1 MGKGVGQV
9 LGIVAAIVVPF
20 VAGPIAGAIGLSAA
34 IGESAGAALVGAGLG
49 AASSAATGGNPLL
62 GAVGGAFGGYMAN
75 GGWDQV
81 AGAGKS
87 MFGGLFESGGVTPG
101 SVDPLT
107 GNFYEPVAQT
117 AGLTSAP
124 PQFDMANYQGID
136 SSFFNDVPTSN
147 FISTD
152 VASAPQQFADIGSF
166 DTFTGMQTPD
176 FNFQTVGSAGDPTQ
190 VAGLGESY
198 SSPYGATMNDA
209 GGYLPNTQVASVQPA
224 VTDAGTTTVPYGA
237 DESVSS
243 FDKYIPKNT
252 NTAYTGNVPGQE
264 GYNSANYSNRLP
276 IPKGQATPY
285 TGSPDAG
292 LYPGQSYTAAD
303 LKDMSGVKLTDSGG
317 VTASGSK
324 GIFGDMGMKDIL
336 SLAGNAAKLGM
347 TMFNKAPQQLTAAE
361 QAAVQDAQR
370 LASENQALFAKRVE
384 EARSMWSE
392 GTPKPE
398 QAFAQTGMT
407 VERRLMDAQR
417 GKSPSLQTAEAR
429 RAAIEGT
436 RLGTL
441 AVSEDANRSRAARQT
456 AMNALPTTAPTGA
469 AGLALPIYAAL
480 DKRRAEYARD
490 LSNAAGGMFGG
501 MFGGSSGRYA

>member
-1 MGKGVGQV
+1 MGKGVGQI

-87 MFGGLFESGGVTPG
+87 LFGGLFDGSPTELGGATTLAG
-101 SVDPLT
+101 DFSS
-107 GNFYEPVAQT
+107 PVAGTPT
-117 AGLTSAP
+117 AGLTST
-124 PQFDMANYQGID
+124 
-136 SSFFNDVPTSN
+136 PTY
-147 FISTD
+147 
-152 VASAPQQFADIGSF
+152 DIGSF
-166 DTFTGMQTPD
+166 DTFTGMQTPVD
-176 FNFQTVGSAGDPTQ
+176 SFIVDAAPPPQFNMANYQSIDPSFLSEGPANFDFQTVGSAGDPTQ
-190 VAGLGESY
+190 VAGLQNASVM
-198 SSPYGATMNDA
+198 SDA
-209 GGYLPNTQVASVQPA
+209 GGYLPNPNTQVASVTTAPPA
-224 VTDAGTTTVPYGA
+224 ADVSSVPFQ
-237 DESVSS
+237 DVNESVSS

-264 GYNSANYSNRLP
+264 GYNPANYSNRMP
-276 IPKGQATPY
+276 VPRGQTTPY

-303 LKDMSGVKLTDSGG
+303 LKDMSGMKLTDSGG

-324 GIFGDMGMKDIL
+324 GIFGDIGMKDIL

-417 GKSPSLQTAEAR
+417 GKSPSMQAAEAR
-429 RAAIEGT
+429 RASIEGT

-441 AVSEDANRSRAARQT
+441 AVSEDAARSRAARQT

-490 LSNAAGGMFGG
+490 LANATGGMFGG

>member
-1 MGKGVGQV
+1 MGKGVGQI

-49 AASSAATGGNPLL
+49 AGASAATGGNPLL

-87 MFGGLFESGGVTPG
+87 MFGGLFEGGGVTPG

-107 GNFYEPVAQT
+107 GNFYEPMAQT
-117 AGLTSAP
+117 AGLTAAPTTFSESGVYANADPNFLSVNTVAP
-124 PQFDMANYQGID
+124 P
-136 SSFFNDVPTSN
+136 
-147 FISTD
+147 
-152 VASAPQQFADIGSF
+152 PQQFADIGSF

-224 VTDAGTTTVPYGA
+224 VTDAGTTTVSSTPYGA

-252 NTAYTGNVPGQE
+252 NTATGTGVSGQE
-264 GYNSANYSNRLP
+264 GFNPANYNNRLP

-292 LYPGQSYTAAD
+292 LFPGQSYTAAD

-417 GKSPSLQTAEAR
+417 GKAPSMQTAEAR

-441 AVSEDANRSRAARQT
+441 AVSEDAARSRAARQT